1 VNKIYFDHSA
11 TTPVIPEVADEV
23 RKIMTDC
30 YGNAST
36 LYQTGQIAH
45 QYLESARKKVANIFA
60 ADPKEIFFTS
70 GGSESDNLAI
80 KGVAEAYKNK
90 GSHIIVFAIEHP
102 AVLETC
108 KYLEKHGYQVTY
120 IPPETNGIVDPEK
133 IKAAIT
139 NQTILISVMMANNV
153 IGTIQP
159 IKEIA
164 TIARE
169 RGVIFHTD
177 AVQAAGTL
185 PINVQ
190 ELGVDLLSISAHKF
204 HGPKGVGALYVRKGT
219 KIAPQIHGGGHER
232 GKRSG
237 TENVPGI
244 VGLAKALEITNSE
257 INEKANRLAK
267 LRNKLVDG
275 ILAEV
280 PEVKFLGDREKR
292 LPGNACFSFK
302 YIEGESLVLHLD
314 MAGIAA
320 ASGSAC
326 ASHSLEPSHVLLG
339 IGLPAVEAHGSLRIT
354 LGRENTE
361 TEVVRFLEVVPGIVK
376 RLRKMSPF
384 SQESEKEYFAG
395 GPRSQSKL
403 LHRTDA

>member
-1 VNKIYFDHSA
+1 MNKIYFDHSA

-108 KYLEKHGYQVTY
+108 KYLEKQGYQVTY
-120 IPPETNGIVDPEK
+120 VLPETNGIVDPEK